1 MTTQEQHH
9 HWASRKPAKQDEVRD
24 AVMSSVDWVLE
35 RRKEAAMAGIAF
47 LVLLAGFAVYLNARS
62 QRVSA
67 AWEKLAMAEAYSYYG
82 RPQEALDALAQV
94 REQGARGATAL
105 AGIIESDIRV
115 TRGEADKAAEALDH
129 AAAEAPE
136 GLKPFVAAQKASAYE
151 TAGKPAECAAA
162 AAAFLASY
170 PDHFL
175 APHILSIQARCQSAS
190 GQAEAARKS
199 WQDLTLQYP
208 DSPWAARA
216 KAKLQGASK

>member
-24 AVMSSVDWVLE
+24 AVMSSLDWVLE
-35 RRKEAAMAGIAF
+35 RRKEAAMAAGAL
-47 LVLLAGFAVYLNARS
+47 LVLLIGFAVYLNARS
-62 QRVSA
+62 QRESA

-94 REQGARGATAL
+94 REQGARGASAL
-105 AGIIESDIRV
+105 AGILESDIRV
-115 TRGEADKAAEALDH
+115 AKGEADKAAAALDL
-129 AAAEAPE
+129 AAHEAPE
-136 GLKPFVAAQKASAYE
+136 GLRPFVAAQKAAAFES
-151 TAGKPAECAAA
+151 AGKGAECAAA
-162 AAAFLASY
+162 ASAFLGSY

-175 APHILSIQARCQSAS
+175 APHILTVQARCQAAS
-190 GQAEAARKS
+190 GQTEAARKS

-216 KAKLQGASK
+216 KARLQGASK